1 MSNSRSF
8 GSSPGSPRDASGRSG
23 DGRLH
28 APAAQR
34 NRAPIAAVLADWL
47 PASGTV
53 LELASGTGEHGLHFA
68 ACFPGLVWQPSDPD
82 AQHRRSIEAY
92 RLAEGGANLR
102 PPLDIDVTAPVW
114 PLQDL
119 PGDRVDALVCCNMIH
134 IAPWAAAEGLF
145 AGAGRHLKAGG
156 GLFLYGPF
164 RRPGVPTAS
173 SNEAFDASLKSRN
186 PAWGLRDLEAV
197 TALAAAVGLAAP
209 QVVEMPANN
218 LSLWFVKQAW
228 TPPRKPPSQ

>member
-1 MSNSRSF
+1 MSNSTPF
-8 GSSPGSPRDASGRSG
+8 GSPPRSPQDPAASPP

-47 PASGTV
+47 PAGGTV

-82 AQHRRSIEAY
+82 PQHRRSIEAY

-102 PPLDIDVTAPVW
+102 PPLDIDVTAPDW

-119 PGDRVDALVCCNMIH
+119 PGEGLDVLVCCNMIH

-145 AGAGRHLKAGG
+145 AGAGRYLKAGG

-164 RRPGVPTAS
+164 RRRGVPTAP

-186 PAWGLRDLEAV
+186 PDWGLRDLEAV
-197 TALAAAVGLAAP
+197 TALAEAVGLAAP

-218 LSLWFVKQAW
+218 LSLWFERQ
-228 TPPRKPPSQ
+228 PQQ

>member
-1 MSNSRSF
+1 MSKSTSS
-8 GSSPGSPRDASGRSG
+8 GSLPGTSQDLAGSPR

-47 PASGTV
+47 PAGGTV

-68 ACFPGLVWQPSDPD
+68 ACFPELVWQPSDPD
-82 AQHRRSIEAY
+82 PQNRRSIEAY
-92 RLAEGGANLR
+92 RRAEGTANLR
-102 PPLDIDVTAPVW
+102 PPLGIDVTARDW
-114 PLQDL
+114 PLEDL
-119 PGDRVDALVCCNMIH
+119 PGASVDVLVCCNMIH

-145 AGAGRHLKAGG
+145 AGAGRYLKARG

-164 RRPGVPTAS
+164 RRRGVPTAP
-173 SNEAFDASLKSRN
+173 SNEAFDASLRARN

-197 TALAAAVGLAAP
+197 TALAVAAGLAAP

-218 LSLWFVKQAW
+218 LSLWFEKQA
-228 TPPRKPPSQ
+228 